1 MNDISER
8 HCNIKNEVKSSWFMV
23 MFRGKKS
30 MLTTNRYLS
39 LVSKIQKDGHKIM
52 IHTPW
57 IIAGPVIYS
66 DLERLQGQHATQL
79 HTDHLQILYTG
90 PQKPKS
96 LFWIHQQRWMRSQ
109 CEGCMG
115 VTAKHSYVKQCSL
128 KTKSNQGGI

>member
-1 MNDISER
+1 
-8 HCNIKNEVKSSWFMV
+8 MV

-66 DLERLQGQHATQL
+66 DVM
-79 HTDHLQILYTG
+79 D
-90 PQKPKS
+90 P
-96 LFWIHQQRWMRSQ
+96 
-109 CEGCMG
+109 
-115 VTAKHSYVKQCSL
+115 
-128 KTKSNQGGI
+128 